1 MVKYIPIKVPGKH
14 PQTSEL
20 TTFELKGQHIE
31 LEEVVLIQAIK
42 VFHQIPADGP
52 LDGDHLR
59 HVQAV
64 PAQLHIGAAGQ
75 GIEIGVD
82 GIRGDVGEICDG
94 VGIAL
99 LRGEEFGEILLH
111 ALAF

>member
-59 HVQAV
+59 GCTSSAPHWSGRSGYRDWGRWH
-64 PAQLHIGAAGQ
+64 PG
-75 GIEIGVD
+75 
-82 GIRGDVGEICDG
+82 
-94 VGIAL
+94 
-99 LRGEEFGEILLH
+99 
-111 ALAF
+111 